1 VSYMNAL
8 DFMTRFEE
16 DCLHFYESLGRDEQ
30 NPGMKGLYE
39 LLADSQK
46 RHLDAL
52 ETLKETTR
60 HADAES
66 LLVERA
72 DHVINGFR
80 EMLFSHDIMKEMKN
94 DRDAF
99 AHVIHAE
106 EEMIRLCEGMAKA
119 EPKENTKVLLAWL
132 AENEKR
138 HLEEI
143 EGIYDFVESPGCYL
157 EWGEFSNLRPL

>member
-1 VSYMNAL
+1 MNAL

-16 DCLHFYESLGRDEQ
+16 DALRFYETLGRDEHDS
-30 NPGMKGLYE
+30 GLKGLYE

-46 RHLDAL
+46 RHLGVL

-60 HADAES
+60 TADAES

-72 DHVINGFR
+72 DTVVNGFR
-80 EMLFSHDIMKEMKN
+80 QMLFTHDIIKEMKN

-106 EEMIRLCEGMAKA
+106 EEMIKLCEGMAKA
-119 EPKENTKVLLAWL
+119 ETNNNTKTLLAWL
-132 AENEKR
+132 AESEKR
-138 HLEEI
+138 HMEEI
-143 EGIYDFVESPGCYL
+143 GEIYNFVESPGCYL
-157 EWGEFSNLRPL
+157 EWGEFSNLHPL